1 MPDLKAADVAA
12 ATIRIQK
19 VFRGY
24 QARKKVDELK
34 EMPNLKD
41 PQMAIAAVKIQSVYR
56 GFQLRQQKKPA
67 KRKWADVVMAALT
80 IQRAYRKYRA
90 RKDIDLKDPEM
101 AKAAVKIQTVF
112 RGFKTRQVRLTKLRS
127 NDHLKEIWK
136 KGMPIECLKVSSRI
150 CEVMR
155 FPNLNQKLQGLLP

>member
-1 MPDLKAADVAA
+1 MHKSYIFFHESILGFRTRKQLKEDLPDLKAADVAA

-112 RGFKTRQVRLTKLRS
+112 RGFKTRQVRLTKVGF
-127 NDHLKEIWK
+127 I
-136 KGMPIECLKVSSRI
+136 
-150 CEVMR
+150 
-155 FPNLNQKLQGLLP
+155 

>member
-112 RGFKTRQVRLTKLRS
+112 RGFKTRQVRLTKLRL
-127 NDHLKEIWK
+127 NDHSKELWK
-136 KGMPIECLKVSSRI
+136 KGMPIECLKYG
-150 CEVMR
+150 
-155 FPNLNQKLQGLLP
+155 FYK

>member
-24 QARKKVDELK
+24 QARKKVEELK

-56 GFQLRQQKKPA
+56 GFQLRYHSYN
-67 KRKWADVVMAALT
+67 T
-80 IQRAYRKYRA
+80 
-90 RKDIDLKDPEM
+90 
-101 AKAAVKIQTVF
+101 
-112 RGFKTRQVRLTKLRS
+112 
-127 NDHLKEIWK
+127 
-136 KGMPIECLKVSSRI
+136 
-150 CEVMR
+150 
-155 FPNLNQKLQGLLP
+155 